1 MTIVVPDNYHA
12 RKTLEENHITCIKQE
27 QALRQDIRPL
37 RIGFLPTEEQFM
49 VEQINLYRP
58 LGMSIIQ
65 SLPVMID
72 IIRSGNEEIQEL
84 LNADNLDG
92 LVIVGSGLVE
102 PEKDF
107 RQKLDRKIVELR
119 GTLPI
124 MGLGYGALWMT
135 ELCGIGYQALEIPRI
150 GVWEVTNLASDHPV
164 VGESDDLFCCPQVRR
179 FAPWND
185 LLEATAAD
193 GKFRILCRSEGEP
206 LIWDTDNGQWLMH
219 LGNPEY
225 TSSQMLRFSSHQ
237 DHFVGPKKFDPERPL
252 NNWKTHRNDF
262 FTHWLKYCYNYMNST
277 SQKGWDL

>member
-72 IIRSGNEEIQEL
+72 VIRSGNEEIQEL

-150 GVWEVTNLASDHPV
+150 GVWEVRNLASDHPV

-179 FAPWND
+179 FTPWND

-225 TSSQMLRFSSHQ
+225 TSSQMLRLSGNQ

-277 SQKGWDL
+277 SQTG

>member
-12 RKTLEENHITCIKQE
+12 RKTLEENHVTCIKQE

-72 IIRSGNEEIQEL
+72 VIRSGNEEIQEL

-135 ELCGIGYQALEIPRI
+135 ELCGIGYQDLEIPRI
-150 GVWEVTNLASDHPV
+150 GVWEVTNFASDHPV

-193 GKFRILCRSEGEP
+193 GKFRVLCRSEGEP

-225 TSSQMLRFSSHQ
+225 TSSQMLRFLSHQ

-277 SQKGWDL
+277 SQTG

>member
-12 RKTLEENHITCIKQE
+12 RKTLEGNHITCIKQE

-65 SLPVMID
+65 SLPVMINV
-72 IIRSGNEEIQEL
+72 IRSSNEEIQEL

-107 RQKLDRKIVELR
+107 RQKLDRKIEELR

-150 GVWEVTNLASDHPV
+150 GVWEVTNFASDHPV
-164 VGESDDLFCCPQVRR
+164 VGESDDLFYCPQVRR

-193 GKFRILCRSEGEP
+193 GKFRVLCRSEGEP

-225 TSSQMLRFSSHQ
+225 TSSQMLSFSSHQ

-277 SQKGWDL
+277 SQTG

>member
-193 GKFRILCRSEGEP
+193 GKFRVLCRSEGEP

-277 SQKGWDL
+277 SQKG

>member
-193 GKFRILCRSEGEP
+193 GKFRVLCRSEGEP

-262 FTHWLKYCYNYMNST
+262 FTHWLKYCYNCMNST
-277 SQKGWDL
+277 SQKG

>member
-72 IIRSGNEEIQEL
+72 VIRSGNEEIQEL

-277 SQKGWDL
+277 SQKG

>member
-12 RKTLEENHITCIKQE
+12 RKTLEENNITCIRQE

-37 RIGFLPTEEQFM
+37 RIGFLPTEEQSM

-72 IIRSGNEEIQEL
+72 AIHLSDEEIDDVL
-84 LNADNLDG
+84 RADNLDG

-102 PEKDF
+102 PSKDF
-107 RQKLDRKIVELR
+107 RQRLDRKIIELR

-124 MGLGYGALWMT
+124 IGLGFGALWLT
-135 ELCGIGYQALEIPRI
+135 EICGVGYQALEVPKI
-150 GVWEVTNLASDHPV
+150 GVWEVTNQANDHPV
-164 VGESDDLFCCPQVRR
+164 AGESDDLFCCPQVRQL
-179 FAPWND
+179 APMND
-185 LLEATAAD
+185 LLEANAVD
-193 GKFRILCRSEGEP
+193 EKFRILCRSQGEP
-206 LIWDTDNGQWLMH
+206 LIWDTDDGQWLMH

-225 TSSQMLRFSSHQ
+225 TSSQMLRFTSQQ
-237 DHFVGPKKFDPERPL
+237 DHFVGPEKFDPDRPL

-262 FTHWLKYCYNYMNST
+262 FTHWLKHCYNHMNST
-277 SQKGWDL
+277 IQSV

>member
-37 RIGFLPTEEQFM
+37 RIGFLPTEEQSM

-72 IIRSGNEEIQEL
+72 AIHSGDEKIQEQL
-84 LNADNLDG
+84 RSDNLDG

-102 PEKDF
+102 PGKDF
-107 RQKLDRKIVELR
+107 REKLDRKIVELR

-135 ELCGIGYQALEIPRI
+135 ELCGIGYQALEISRI

-179 FAPWND
+179 FAPWNN

-277 SQKGWDL
+277 SQTG

>member
-84 LNADNLDG
+84 LNGDNLDG

-225 TSSQMLRFSSHQ
+225 TSSQMLRFSSHH

-277 SQKGWDL
+277 SQKG

>member
-72 IIRSGNEEIQEL
+72 VIRSGNEEIQEL

-107 RQKLDRKIVELR
+107 HQKLDRKIVELR

-193 GKFRILCRSEGEP
+193 GKFRVLCRSEGEP
-206 LIWDTDNGQWLMH
+206 LIWDTDDGQWLMH

-225 TSSQMLRFSSHQ
+225 TSSQMLRFLIHQ

>member
-72 IIRSGNEEIQEL
+72 VIRSGNEEIQEL

-237 DHFVGPKKFDPERPL
+237 NHFVGPKKFDPERPL

-277 SQKGWDL
+277 SQKG

>member
-12 RKTLEENHITCIKQE
+12 RKTLEENQITCIKQE

-37 RIGFLPTEEQFM
+37 RIGFLPTEEQFA

-72 IIRSGNEEIQEL
+72 VIRPGNEEIQEL
-84 LNADNLDG
+84 LNVDNLDG
-92 LVIVGSGLVE
+92 LVIVGSGLNE

-124 MGLGYGALWMT
+124 VGLGYGALWMT
-135 ELCGIGYQALEIPRI
+135 ELCGIGYQALQIPKI

-193 GKFRILCRSEGEP
+193 GKFRVLCRSEGEP

-225 TSSQMLRFSSHQ
+225 TASQMLRFSIHQ
-237 DHFVGPKKFDPERPL
+237 DHFVGSNKFDRNRPL

-262 FTHWLKYCYNYMNST
+262 FNHWLKYCYNHMNLT
-277 SQKGWDL
+277 SQTGMDH

>member
-12 RKTLEENHITCIKQE
+12 RKTLEENHVTCIKQE

-72 IIRSGNEEIQEL
+72 VIRSGNEEIQEL

-124 MGLGYGALWMT
+124 MGLGFGALWMT
-135 ELCGIGYQALEIPRI
+135 ELCGIGYQALEISRI

-193 GKFRILCRSEGEP
+193 GKFRVLCRSEGEP

-277 SQKGWDL
+277 SQTG

>member
-72 IIRSGNEEIQEL
+72 VIRSGNEEIQEL

-225 TSSQMLRFSSHQ
+225 TSSQMLRFSRHQ
-237 DHFVGPKKFDPERPL
+237 NHFVGTKKFDPERPL

-277 SQKGWDL
+277 SQTG

>member
-225 TSSQMLRFSSHQ
+225 TSSQMLRFLSHQ

-277 SQKGWDL
+277 SQTG

>member
-72 IIRSGNEEIQEL
+72 VIRSGNEEIQEL

-107 RQKLDRKIVELR
+107 RQRLDRKIVELR

-193 GKFRILCRSEGEP
+193 GKFRVLCRSEGEP

-277 SQKGWDL
+277 SQTG

>member
-72 IIRSGNEEIQEL
+72 VIRSGNEEIQEL

-193 GKFRILCRSEGEP
+193 GKFRVLCRSEGEP

-237 DHFVGPKKFDPERPL
+237 DHFVGPKKFDPDRPL

-277 SQKGWDL
+277 SQTG

>member
-72 IIRSGNEEIQEL
+72 VIRSGNEEIQEL

-179 FAPWND
+179 FAPCND

-193 GKFRILCRSEGEP
+193 GKFRVLCRSEGEP

-225 TSSQMLRFSSHQ
+225 TSSQMLRFADHQ
-237 DHFVGPKKFDPERPL
+237 DHYVGPKKFDPDRPI

-277 SQKGWDL
+277 SQTG

>member
-107 RQKLDRKIVELR
+107 RQKLDRKIEELR

-193 GKFRILCRSEGEP
+193 GKFRVLCRSEGEP

-262 FTHWLKYCYNYMNST
+262 FTHWLKYCYHYMNST
-277 SQKGWDL
+277 SQTG

>member
-65 SLPVMID
+65 SLPVMINV
-72 IIRSGNEEIQEL
+72 IRSSNEEIQEL

-150 GVWEVTNLASDHPV
+150 GVWEVTNFASDHPV

-193 GKFRILCRSEGEP
+193 GKFRVLCRSEGEP

-225 TSSQMLRFSSHQ
+225 TSSQMLRFLSHQ

-277 SQKGWDL
+277 SQTG

>member
-12 RKTLEENHITCIKQE
+12 RRTLEENHITCIKQE

-37 RIGFLPTEEQFM
+37 RIGFLPTEDQSM

-72 IIRSGNEEIQEL
+72 AIHSRDEEIYYL
-84 LNADNLDG
+84 LRADNLDG
-92 LVIVGSGLVE
+92 LVIVGSGLLE
-102 PEKDF
+102 PSKDF
-107 RQKLDRKIVELR
+107 RQILGRKIVELR

-135 ELCGIGYQALEIPRI
+135 ELCGVGYQALEVPKI
-150 GVWEVTNLASDHPV
+150 GVWEVTNQASDHPV
-164 VGESDDLFCCPQVRR
+164 AGESDDLFYCPQVRKL
-179 FAPWND
+179 APLND
-185 LLEATAAD
+185 LLEEKAAQ
-193 GKFRILCRSEGEP
+193 GKFRILCRSQGEP
-206 LIWDTDNGQWLMH
+206 LIWDTYNGQWLMH

-225 TSSQMLRFSSHQ
+225 NSSQMLRFTSHQ
-237 DHFVGPKKFDPERPL
+237 DHFVGPEKFDPDRPL

-262 FTHWLKYCYNYMNST
+262 FTHWLKHCYNHMNST
-277 SQKGWDL
+277 SQTG